1 MAPMTRNPAG
11 PGNVPTSL
19 NSTYYAAHQFLR
31 DKTNR
36 RGDRKWRER
45 AQSRALFW
53 SRLAEALISELS
65 AEHVGVRLSSTK
77 PFNHITDS
85 NPASSI
91 CTLSNSLQ
99 AIH

>member
-1 MAPMTRNPAG
+1 MTRNPAG

-45 AQSRALFW
+45 AQSRALF
-53 SRLAEALISELS
+53 
-65 AEHVGVRLSSTK
+65 
-77 PFNHITDS
+77 
-85 NPASSI
+85 
-91 CTLSNSLQ
+91 
-99 AIH
+99 